1 MSHPPQ
7 LVREKSRDAEEQKD
21 SKLEVKLRQLQD
33 KGLVRLE
40 KTASGSLDIEVIPVT
55 VVQAVAV
62 SVTETGIN
70 QITDSLYFP
79 LFYVLYK
86 CIIYIYI
93 FFHLFVRDLLF
104 YPKPA

>member
-1 MSHPPQ
+1 MSHPTQ

-21 SKLEVKLRQLQD
+21 SKLEAKLRQLQD

-70 QITDSLYFP
+70 QITDS
-79 LFYVLYK
+79 FY
-86 CIIYIYI
+86 
-93 FFHLFVRDLLF
+93 FHLFLMF
-104 YPKPA
+104 FIN